1 MPLTSEDLP
10 SPVPPQRRT
19 FSLETIQLSFL
30 LQPGR
35 LLSAALQSQQ
45 AFLQLTSSSI
55 EGECQ
60 AYLRAALGGVNR
72 GAHRGSCVLP
82 RCFLACESLR
92 RRLGAQGVL
101 DLGTD

>member
-1 MPLTSEDLP
+1 MASWVAGGAEGLMSEK
-10 SPVPPQRRT
+10 RYRARGRY
-19 FSLETIQLSFL
+19 
-30 LQPGR
+30 GR

-101 DLGTD
+101 D